1 MEIKAKIQ
9 AFTLIEMS
17 IVLFIITLLILLI
30 LPNLNSQRDR
40 AQNISNHAL
49 NEVVQTQANL
59 YRDEFNTETVS
70 LDDLKEEGFLN
81 ESQYKKAV
89 EADIEVNED

>member
-1 MEIKAKIQ
+1 MKIKAKIQ

-40 AQNISNHAL
+40 AQTISNHAL
-49 NEVVQTQANL
+49 NEVVQTQAGL
-59 YRDEFNTETVS
+59 YRDEFNTDAVS
-70 LDDLKEEGFLN
+70 LDDLKNEGFLN

-89 EADIEVNED
+89 EADIKVEN